1 MEDLLKQRIES
12 LERFETSRR
21 VVVTHNGMFH
31 ADEVVAIALLRKVY
45 PGVTWKRSRDPRIWE
60 AGDLLLDVGEGLW
73 DHHGPCLE
81 RNGDFIDGIP
91 HCAAS
96 LVYGTLVETANLP
109 SGDILK
115 NAITAIAAQDNG
127 KPIPFKIVHMFPFVS
142 LFNVPWNVARCF
154 QDDAF
159 EAAVGLAVEVLHQIV
174 VQQEA
179 ANEAA
184 MLVEELPLTAAVV
197 ELPTAGLPWTPVLA
211 SSTSA
216 AQFVVFLGD
225 NDTWFVQCVPPSP
238 DKLMEKRRPFPEG
251 WAGLRAEAL
260 EAASG
265 ISGAVFCHVGRFLSG
280 WKTREAAL
288 KAAEAA
294 LR

>member
-12 LERFETSRR
+12 LESFEKSSR

-31 ADEVVAIALLRKVY
+31 ADEVVAIALLRSRY
-45 PGVTWKRSRDPRIWE
+45 PGVTWKRSRDPKTWE

-73 DHHGPCLE
+73 DHHGPCLAK
-81 RNGDFIDGIP
+81 NGDFIDGIP

-96 LVYGTLVETANLP
+96 LVYEALLETCNLP

-115 NAITAIAAQDNG
+115 NAIVAIAAQDNG
-127 KPIPFKIVHMFPFVS
+127 KPIPFKIVHMFPFIS
-142 LFNVPWNVARCF
+142 MFNVPWNVHRCF
-154 QDDAF
+154 QEDAF
-159 EAAVGLAVEVLHQIV
+159 ESAFGLTIEVLHQLI

-184 MLVEELPLTAAVV
+184 AIVAELPLTEAIV
-197 ELPTAGLPWTPVLA
+197 ELPAAGLPWTPALA
-211 SSTSA
+211 SPTSE

-238 DKLMEKRRPFPEG
+238 DNLMEKRRPFPEK

-260 EAASG
+260 ENASG
-265 ISGAVFCHVGRFLSG
+265 IPGAVFCHVGRFLSG

-288 KAAEAA
+288 SAAEAA